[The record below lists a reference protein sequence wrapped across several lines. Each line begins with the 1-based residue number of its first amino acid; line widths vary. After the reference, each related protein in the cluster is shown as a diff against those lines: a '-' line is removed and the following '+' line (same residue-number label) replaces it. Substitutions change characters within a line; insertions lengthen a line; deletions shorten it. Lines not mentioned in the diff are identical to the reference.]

1 MQMDYKMNEQK
12 INNLLDE
19 INSDREKIFSDI
31 KTSKDVE
38 KIKETKV
45 KSLETL
51 IKSLLH
57 YKNILIKEKEKKDE

>member
-1 MQMDYKMNEQK
+1 MLPDYKINEQK

-19 INSDREKIFSDI
+19 INSDREKIFSEI
-31 KTSKDVE
+31 KTSSDVE

-51 IKSLLH
+51 IKSFLH
-57 YKNILIKEKEKKDE
+57 YKNLLIREKEKKDE